1 MTDDFDNL
9 LSQPAGMGDTMTADQ
24 LGALLGVSS
33 RVVRELAQRGV
44 IAKARRGAYP
54 VADSVARY
62 CAHLREQAAGRSG
75 NSNLTA
81 ERIRVAQATAEKIEL
96 QNSVARGEMV
106 AVSDVRREWITFATD
121 LRAALLAIP
130 ARVSARVSLSREAS
144 ALLDEEL
151 RLSLSEISIER

>member
-1 MTDDFDNL
+1 LTDDFDEL
-9 LSQPAGMGDTMTADQ
+9 LPQPFSMGETMTGEQ
-24 LGALLGVSS
+24 LGALLGISG
-33 RVVRELAQRGV
+33 RVVRELAQRGI
-44 IAKARRGAYP
+44 IAKASRGAYP
-54 VADSVARY
+54 VADSIARY

-96 QNSVARGEMV
+96 QNAVARGEMV
-106 AVSDVRREWITFATD
+106 AVSDVRREWVTVATD

-144 ALLDEEL
+144 ALLDDEL
-151 RLSLSEISIER
+151 RLSLEEIS